1 MIRGRGAEQER
12 LERLLGDVREGRSRA
27 LVVAGEAGVGKSAL
41 LEHVADAASGCRV
54 VRATGVQAEAEL
66 AFATLHQ
73 LCAPLLGHLDALPGP
88 QSDALRTAFGLQDGP
103 APDRFLL
110 GLAVLGLLAEA
121 ASEGPLVCLVDD
133 AQWLDHASA
142 QVLGFVARRLA
153 TESVALVF
161 GRRGAEPDPTLAG
174 IPEMAVGGL
183 PTADAQA
190 LLDSV
195 VRGPLDPRVRDRI
208 VAETRGNP
216 LAILELPRGL
226 THAQLAAGLGADHP
240 GGLTA
245 RIEDSFRRR
254 LDRLSPGQ
262 RRLALVAAT
271 EPLGDAA
278 LLWRAAEVLRV
289 SPDAAD
295 PAALSDLLR
304 WTTTRVSFRHPLARS
319 AVYRSA
325 GVEERR
331 EVHHALATVT
341 DPAVD
346 ADRRAWHLAQAT
358 AGPDED
364 VAAELERS
372 AAHAQARGGYAAAA
386 AFLDRATV
394 LTPDPA
400 ARASRA
406 LAAAEAHDLAGDP
419 DEALRLLA
427 ATQAAPL
434 TGAQAARVDLLRAE
448 IVHAR
453 SRGDDAPPLLLH
465 AARRLEPFDVPLA
478 RDTYLEALA
487 AAQFA
492 GRAVAGGVL
501 GVAEAARRAPSPA
514 GPPRARDLLLD
525 AMTLLATDGYPAA
538 APRLARALE
547 EFRATTTDEDAL
559 RWDWLA
565 CRVASLLWDHEAWTE
580 LADRTVRLARGT
592 GALRALPVGLAFQL
606 APRVLAGEL
615 DAVAS
620 LSEEMD
626 AAADA
631 TGVVHLPYGSM
642 LQAAWR
648 GREAEATA
656 TIESSVEAS
665 RARGEGMVLIAGHTA
680 RAILYNGLGR
690 HDLALAAGERASA
703 NEDALAWYNWALV
716 ELVEAAVRCREHDR
730 ARDGLERL
738 AERTAA
744 SGTDWAL
751 GVEARS
757 RALVADDDAETHH
770 REAIS
775 RLRRTPVR
783 VDLARAHLL
792 YGEWLRR
799 ARRRLD
805 ARHELRT
812 AYDLFCSMG
821 LEAFA
826 ERARQELE
834 ATGETARR
842 RAVDAR
848 TELTKREAQIVRLA
862 RDGLSNPEIG
872 TRLFLSPRTVEYH
885 LHKVFAKH
893 GIASRTEL
901 ARALDRSSTP

>member
-1 MIRGRGAEQER
+1 MRGRGSEQER
-12 LERLLGDVREGRSRA
+12 LERLLRDVRAGQSRA
-27 LVVAGEAGVGKSAL
+27 LVVTGEAGVGKSAL
-41 LEHVADAASGCRV
+41 LEHVADEATGCRV
-54 VRATGVQAEAEL
+54 ARAAGAQAEAEL

-73 LCAPLLGHLDALPGP
+73 LCSPLLDHLGAVPEP
-88 QSDALRTAFGLQDGP
+88 QSDALSTAFGLQNGP

-110 GLAVLGLLAEA
+110 GLSVLSLLAEA
-121 ASEGPLVCLVDD
+121 ASDRPLVCLVDD
-133 AQWLDHASA
+133 AQWFDQASA

-153 TESVALVF
+153 AESVALVF
-161 GRRGAEPDPTLAG
+161 ARRGVDSDLALAG
-174 IPEMAVGGL
+174 IPEMPVRGL
-183 PTADAQA
+183 PPTDAQA

-208 VAETRGNP
+208 VAETQGNP

-254 LDRLSPGQ
+254 IGQLSPGQ
-262 RRLALVAAT
+262 RRLALVAAA

-278 LLWRAAEVLRV
+278 LLWRAADLLHV
-289 SPDAAD
+289 SADDAD
-295 PAALSDLLR
+295 PSALEDLLR
-304 WTTTRVSFRHPLARS
+304 WTTTRVSFRHPLVRS

-325 GVEERR
+325 TVAERR
-331 EVHHALATVT
+331 ETHRALAAVT

-346 ADRRAWHLAQAT
+346 GDRRAWHRAQAT
-358 AGPDED
+358 AGPDEE
-364 VAAELERS
+364 VAGELERS

-400 ARASRA
+400 VRAGRA
-406 LAAAEAHDLAGDP
+406 LAAAEAHELAGDP

-434 TGAQAARVDLLRAE
+434 TGVQAARADLLRAE
-448 IVHAR
+448 IVYAR
-453 SRGDDAPPLLLH
+453 NRGDDAPPLLLR

-492 GRAVAGGVL
+492 GRAVDDGIL
-501 GVAEAARRAPSPA
+501 DVAEAARRAPRPA
-514 GPPRARDLLLD
+514 DPPRARDLLLD
-525 AMTLLATDGYPAA
+525 GMALLAIEGYPAG
-538 APRLARALE
+538 APPLARALE
-547 EFRATTTDEDAL
+547 TFRTTTSDEDAL
-559 RWDWLA
+559 RWNWLA
-565 CRVASLLWDHEAWTE
+565 CRVASLLWDYDAWTE
-580 LADRTVRLARGT
+580 LADRTVLLARRT

-606 APRVLAGEL
+606 APRVFAGEL

-631 TGVVHLPYGSM
+631 TGVIHIPYGSV
-642 LQAAWR
+642 LRAAWR

-656 TIESSVEAS
+656 VIESSIEAS
-665 RARGEGMVLIAGHTA
+665 LSRGEGLAVTAAHTA
-680 RAILYNGLGR
+680 QAVLYNGLGR
-690 HDLALAAGERASA
+690 HDLALAAGEHGTASA
-703 NEDALAWYNWALV
+703 DALAWHNWALV
-716 ELVEAAVRCREHDR
+716 ELVEAAARCHELER
-730 ARDGLERL
+730 ALDAVERL
-738 AERTAA
+738 AERTRA

-757 RALVADDDAETHH
+757 RALVSEGDDAERHH
-770 REAIS
+770 RDAIS
-775 RLRRTPVR
+775 HLRRTRVR
-783 VDLARAHLL
+783 VDLARAHLV

-805 ARHELRT
+805 ARHELRL
-812 AYDLFCSMG
+812 AYDMFSTMG
-821 LEAFA
+821 VEAFA
-826 ERARQELE
+826 ERARRELE
-834 ATGETARR
+834 ATGESARR
-842 RAVDAR
+842 RTVDAGA
-848 TELTKREAQIVRLA
+848 ELTKREAQIVRLA

-885 LHKVFAKH
+885 LHKVFAKL

-901 ARALDRSSTP
+901 ARVLDGSPTP